1 MYLCMVCVCVL
12 YPAGLVA
19 VMTLMLISLLV
30 SVQTRAGA
38 VSCLEGSLI
47 LLLWVVLLVH
57 MMPRIIIIIS
67 SIRVDSLLHL
77 SASLPMDSAVA
88 APAMSGVSCGTV
100 SSDKSSILSSSD
112 MVSAVLHCRK
122 PALLDPR
129 NLERQVVVT
138 VKGSGAG

>member
-1 MYLCMVCVCVL
+1 MVCVCVL

-57 MMPRIIIIIS
+57 MMPRIIIIS
-67 SIRVDSLLHL
+67 SIRVGSLLHL